1 MGNDLEMG
9 IETPSMKWVEE
20 GAGETGL
27 EIARQKA
34 MTETLGTDP
43 SSRTN

>member
-9 IETPSMKWVEE
+9 TDTPSMKGLGE

-27 EIARQKA
+27 EIARQK
-34 MTETLGTDP
+34 G
-43 SSRTN
+43 